1 MVSQLPQGGN
11 RFSEWLGTTLL
22 KITGWKVKG
31 QLPDIPKVVIA
42 VGPHSSNWDFFLG
55 VAVLFY
61 LRIKIR
67 FLGKHTIFKPVF
79 KQLLEWIGG
88 MPVDRRNSSGVV
100 KQVAQHFEQNE
111 KMILALAPEGT
122 RSPVFPWKTGFLAI
136 AYHANVPVLLIG
148 FDFKNKDVVIGP
160 LFIPS
165 GDTSVDM
172 KKVYQFYQGIPAK
185 YPQKVLYE

>member
-1 MVSQLPQGGN
+1 VSQLPQGGN

-160 LFIPS
+160 LFTPS
-165 GDTSVDM
+165 GVTSADM

-185 YPQKVLYE
+185 YPHKVLYE